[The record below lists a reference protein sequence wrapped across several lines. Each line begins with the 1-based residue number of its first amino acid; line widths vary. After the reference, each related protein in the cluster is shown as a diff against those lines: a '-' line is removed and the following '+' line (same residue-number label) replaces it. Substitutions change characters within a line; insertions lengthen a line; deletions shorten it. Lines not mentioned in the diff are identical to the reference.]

1 MKVLLIA
8 TGYLPYAFS
17 ENLCNG
23 RLVKALLQ
31 EGIEVDVISRKDE
44 GPAYSNSWD
53 EPWKELQ
60 ANTHEIAYRT
70 GGKVHQVLD
79 TLRACYELGVCLPIT
94 GIRWGWHALQKAL
107 SLHEKNQYD
116 AVLTR
121 SPADVPHIVGRA
133 FARKTGVRWLA
144 NWNDPTLTTWPDCYR
159 HQVHP
164 LYARQYDSII
174 NSCMAGADVNTFP
187 SPHLRDHYKK
197 TYRSLTELNT
207 EVIPHVQMSGYSPA
221 EYSVASSGK
230 DLRMCHSGNMSIE
243 RNPETLFKAM
253 QLAMDATGA
262 EIYLDIM
269 GVSNALTQQL
279 IEKYELSNY
288 VHCIGS
294 FPYLESMEK
303 LPEYDVLVLLEAVL
317 QKGIFF
323 ASKLADY
330 AQANRPILAV
340 SPQEGY
346 AADMLRETGAGI
358 AVDNESPKAIANAL
372 ENLLTAK
379 QNHTL
384 DSDFAVAQLS
394 RRYSPDVVASIYMR
408 LLQK

>member
-31 EGIEVDVISRKDE
+31 AGIEVDVISRKDE
-44 GPAYSNSWD
+44 GPTYSTSWD
-53 EPWKELQ
+53 GPWKELQ
-60 ANTHEIAYRT
+60 ANTHEIEYCC
-70 GGKVHQVLD
+70 GGKVFQILD
-79 TLRACYELGVCLPIT
+79 TLRACFELGVCLPIA
-94 GIRWGWHALQKAL
+94 GIRWGRYALQKAL
-107 SLHEKNQYD
+107 SLHAEKQYD

-121 SPADVPHIVGRA
+121 SPSDIPHIVGRA
-133 FARKTGVRWLA
+133 FARKTGVKWLA

-164 LYARQYDSII
+164 MYAWKYDSII
-174 NSCMAGADVNTFP
+174 NSCMEKADVNTFP

-197 TYRSLTELNT
+197 RYKSLTELNT
-207 EVIPHVQMSGYSPA
+207 EVIPHVQMPGYKPA
-221 EYSVASSGK
+221 QRIASSEK
-230 DLRMCHSGNMSIE
+230 CLRMCHSGNMSAE

-253 QLAMDATGA
+253 RLAMDATGQV
-262 EIYLDIM
+262 IHLDIM
-269 GVSNALTQQL
+269 GVSNPLTQQL

-294 FPYLESMEK
+294 FPYLKSLEK
-303 LPEYDVLVLLEAVL
+303 LLEYDVLVLLEAVL
-317 QKGIFF
+317 KKGIFF

-340 SPQEGY
+340 SPQVGY
-346 AADMLRETGAGI
+346 AADMLRETRAGI
-358 AVDNESPKAIANAL
+358 AVDNESPEAIAKAL
-372 ENLLTAK
+372 ENLLTSK
-379 QNHTL
+379 QNNSL

-394 RRYSPDVVASIYMR
+394 RRYSPDVVAGIYVK
-408 LLQK
+408 LLRK